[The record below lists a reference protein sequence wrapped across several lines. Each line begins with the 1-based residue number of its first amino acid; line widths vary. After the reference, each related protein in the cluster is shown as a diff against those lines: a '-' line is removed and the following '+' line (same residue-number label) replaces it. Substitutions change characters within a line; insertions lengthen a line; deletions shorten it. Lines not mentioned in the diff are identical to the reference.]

1 MKMKFLLAAL
11 LAFSL
16 AACQTE
22 TSHDHEN
29 GHQQTATEMHE
40 HEHTQEETVKTL
52 ALNNGAKWQTDESTR
67 QHATN
72 LEAIVNSFQFNE
84 NTALDAYHQHAAGMQ
99 EELNQLIQDCRMKG
113 PEHDALHLWLEPVLN
128 DTKRLSETQDVA
140 AAHAATQKLHEDTR
154 KFPQYFQ

>member
-1 MKMKFLLAAL
+1 MKMKFLLATL

-22 TSHDHEN
+22 TSHDHGGE
-29 GHQQTATEMHE
+29 HQQATTEV

-67 QHATN
+67 QHAAN
-72 LEAIVNSFQFNE
+72 LEAIANSFQFNE

-128 DTKRLSETQDVA
+128 DTKQLSETQDVA
-140 AAHAATQKLHEDTR
+140 AAHATTQKLHEDTR